1 MEICYVRYAGKPW
14 ERGRF
19 HQERALRLYLSEPL
33 RLYMKAEPMTPI
45 TISVPH
51 IRGGQFI
58 AHFSK
63 INDSVFHYQDEYKN
77 EVDIM
82 MCTPEKAAYIN
93 RIMDF

>member
-19 HQERALRLYLSEPL
+19 HQEQAL

-51 IRGGQFI
+51 IRGGLFV

-63 INDSVFHYQDEYKN
+63 SNDSVFHYQDEYKN